1 MLATAIL
8 KGPYSVYGFI
18 KFDSYSLEVDHLN
31 NLNLVELKKKD
42 KSVQL
47 TIETIK
53 KVGNHNL
60 IKFLEI
66 STPEE
71 ARKYNGWEI
80 WLSRDKAAPLEKGE
94 FYITDLLN
102 LNLTYQN
109 NTVAKIV
116 SFVDGPQAVLLE
128 VETVEDGK
136 KYLIPFMDNYIGQVD
151 LKNKTVELLMEDLIK

>member
-18 KFDSYSLEVDHLN
+18 KFESYSLEVDHLK
-31 NLNLVELKKKD
+31 NLNLIDLKKGD

-53 KVGNHNL
+53 KVGKHNL
-60 IKFLEI
+60 IKFIEL

-80 WLSRDKAAPLEKGE
+80 WIARDKAAPLQKGE

-102 LNLTYQN
+102 LNLIYKN
-109 NTVAKIV
+109 IVVAKIV

-128 VETVEDGK
+128 VETVEEGK
-136 KYLIPFMDNYIGQVD
+136 KHLIPFMDHYIGNVD
-151 LKNKTVELLMEDLIK
+151 LENKTVELLMEDLIK

>member
-8 KGPYSVYGFI
+8 KGHYSVYGFI
-18 KFDSYSLEVDHLN
+18 KFESYSQEVDHLK
-31 NLNLVELKKKD
+31 NLNLVDLKKGD

-53 KVGNHNL
+53 KVGKHNL
-60 IKFLEI
+60 IKFLEL

-71 ARKYNGWEI
+71 AKKYNGWEI
-80 WLSRDKAAPLEKGE
+80 WISRDKAAPLQKGE

-109 NTVAKIV
+109 KVVAKIV

-128 VETVEDGK
+128 VESVEEGK
-136 KYLIPFMDNYIGQVD
+136 KHLIPFMDHYIGQVD